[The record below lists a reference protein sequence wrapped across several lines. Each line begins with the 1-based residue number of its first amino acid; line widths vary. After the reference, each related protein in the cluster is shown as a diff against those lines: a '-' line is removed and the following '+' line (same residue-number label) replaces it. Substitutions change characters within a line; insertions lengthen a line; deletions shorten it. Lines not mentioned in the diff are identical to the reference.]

1 MTDLVTEL
9 TDRLAM
15 LDQRLRRLEDEAEI
29 SRLIATYGP
38 LADAGDAEA
47 VAAMWVE
54 DGVYDVDEITMT
66 GRAEILAMV
75 RSTNH
80 QAWIAGGCAHFVGPV
95 RVCVDTP
102 AGLAEAVGHSLMV
115 VNDDGFVVRRA
126 TANVWQLRRT
136 DEGWRVVVRTS
147 RILDGR
153 AEAPALLG
161 RAGNLEVDVT
171 KQAAHRLAE
180 AEASG
185 VACAPVRDL
194 IGADDLTAAYA
205 VQSVNVAA
213 KIAGGARVVGR
224 KIGATSTA
232 VRTQL
237 GVDQPDFGWLFDD
250 MDLTGADEVPMSRL
264 LQPKAEAEIAF
275 VLAED
280 LADGPLDPAQIRAS
294 VAYAVA
300 ALEIVDSRIAGWD
313 IRFGDTVADNASS
326 GLYVL
331 GTERRTLEELEPIDV
346 EMTMSIDGEVVST
359 GKGADCLG
367 DPLNALAWLAR
378 TAREYGEPLRAG
390 QVVLSGALGPMR
402 DVHPGAVVSADISG
416 LGSVTATFS
425 RETQ

>member
-1 MTDLVTEL
+1 MTDL
-9 TDRLAM
+9 TDRLAR
-15 LDQRLRRLEDEAEI
+15 LEQRLVRLEDEAEI
-29 SRLIATYGP
+29 TRLIATYGP

-47 VAAMWVE
+47 VAALWLE
-54 DGVYDVDEITMT
+54 DGVYDVDELTMR
-66 GRAEILAMV
+66 GRTEILAMI
-75 RSTNH
+75 RSSNH
-80 QAWIAGGCAHFVGPV
+80 QAWIAAGCAHFVGPV
-95 RVCVDTP
+95 RVAVDTE
-102 AGLAEAVGHSLMV
+102 AGLAEAVGHSLMIT
-115 VNDDGFVVRRA
+115 NRDGFVVRRA
-126 TANVWQLRRT
+126 SANAWRLRRT
-136 DEGWRVVVRTS
+136 DEGWRVVLRTS

-161 RAGNLEVDVT
+161 RAGGPVADLTE
-171 KQAAHRLAE
+171 QAARRLAD
-180 AEASG
+180 AAAAG

-205 VQSVNVAA
+205 VQSQNVSA

-224 KIGATSTA
+224 KIGLTSPA
-232 VRTQL
+232 VQDQL
-237 GVDQPDFGWLFDD
+237 DVDQPDFGWLLDD
-250 MDLTGADEVPMSRL
+250 MDLTGAEEVPMSRL

-280 LADGPLDPAQIRAS
+280 LADGPLDEAQVRAS

-331 GTERRTLEELEPIDV
+331 GTERRTLDEVEPIGV
-346 EMTMSIDGEVVST
+346 EMTMTIDGEVVST

-378 TAREYGEPLRAG
+378 TAREFGEPLRAG

-402 DVHPGAVVSADISG
+402 DVHPGAVVSATISG

-425 RETQ
+425 KETQ